1 MCIGGPYGT
10 SFWQVGDS
18 AEQNGS
24 FKMAMVRLKVKLLQ
38 KKADCH
44 LDFVVE
50 KADVVLLTRHV
61 WKESFAIKETN
72 KREVGGALN
81 YILLDHPKLHSKR
94 FYPDYLC

>member
-1 MCIGGPYGT
+1 VCIGVPYGT

-18 AEQNGS
+18 AKQNGS
-24 FKMAMVRLKVKLLQ
+24 FKMVMVQAKVKLLQ

-50 KADVVLLTRHV
+50 KNHIVLLVQHA

-72 KREVGGALN
+72 KKAIAERGWGPLN
-81 YILLDHPKLHSKR
+81 YVL
-94 FYPDYLC
+94 

>member
-24 FKMAMVRLKVKLLQ
+24 FKMAMVQVKVKLLQ
-38 KKADCH
+38 KKADCC

-50 KADVVLLTRHV
+50 KTNIVLLVQHA
-61 WKESFAIKETN
+61 WKELFAIKE
-72 KREVGGALN
+72 KKQLQREVGDFSTT
-81 YILLDHPKLHSKR
+81 Y
-94 FYPDYLC
+94 C